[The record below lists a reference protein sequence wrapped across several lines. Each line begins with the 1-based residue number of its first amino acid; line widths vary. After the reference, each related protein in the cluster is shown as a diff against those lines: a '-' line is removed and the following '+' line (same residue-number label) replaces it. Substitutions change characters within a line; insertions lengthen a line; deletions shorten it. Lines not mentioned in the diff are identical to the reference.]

1 MKPQQHETSPS
12 ILKMRAHLSC
22 LFPAKTKTKAELG
35 LLFAGAVILFDFCS
49 RKRSVPPQ
57 DEWPDEVADGL
68 KQALIECD
76 GEFFRAMAKAA
87 DFMKA
92 KRTMHADH
100 VSAMIYFAADHLKKT
115 GKSATKQ
122 QLIVG
127 THKLMVKMG
136 QPAIPTDTPQLW
148 TPILRDAGFL
158 NNDKARSKGTAKN
171 HGEGATS
178 PRKGK

>member
-22 LFPAKTKTKAELG
+22 LFPAKTKTKAERG
-35 LLFAGAVILFDFCS
+35 LLFDGAVILFDFCS

-68 KQALIECD
+68 KQALIDCD

-87 DFMKA
+87 DSMKA
-92 KRTMHADH
+92 KRTKHAEN
-100 VSAMIYFAADHLKKT
+100 VSTMIYFAADHLKKT
-115 GKSATKQ
+115 GVKATKQ

-127 THKLMVKMG
+127 THKLMVKIG
-136 QPAIPTDTPQLW
+136 KPTFPIDSPQEW
-148 TPILRDAGFL
+148 RPIIRDAGFVH
-158 NNDKARSKGTAKN
+158 NDKARSKGTAKN

-178 PRKGK
+178 PRKRK